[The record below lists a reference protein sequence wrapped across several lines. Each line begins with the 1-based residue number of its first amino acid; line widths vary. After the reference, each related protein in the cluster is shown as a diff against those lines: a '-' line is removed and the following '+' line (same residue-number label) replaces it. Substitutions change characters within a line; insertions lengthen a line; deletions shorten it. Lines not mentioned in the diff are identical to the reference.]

1 MGKPVGGALKY
12 VSGID
17 FIGFI
22 YVAAERR
29 SLHDAFAKICMV
41 LVLWKVKPMWSRR
54 IGMVFVQF
62 WWGKGIASQY
72 HLQRGQKAI
81 PEWVWAKLQI
91 SQTSAH
97 RSCIHWSYGVTVST
111 LDSESSDRGSNP
123 HRTFFLYREK
133 ICLWQSVS
141 DSYCRVLQTV
151 ETGNQCLKR
160 YLYFSV
166 MCQVFSKTL

>member
-1 MGKPVGGALKY
+1 M
-12 VSGID
+12 
-17 FIGFI
+17 
-22 YVAAERR
+22 
-29 SLHDAFAKICMV
+29 
-41 LVLWKVKPMWSRR
+41 
-54 IGMVFVQF
+54 
-62 WWGKGIASQY
+62 
-72 HLQRGQKAI
+72 LQTLI
-81 PEWVWAKLQI
+81 
-91 SQTSAH
+91 
-97 RSCIHWSYGVTVST
+97 WSYGVTVST

-123 HRTFFLYREK
+123 RRTFFLYREK